1 VIIATMQSDAG
12 GINALIMET
21 SPPVVSIPNVSQA
34 VRAETGKLVFLSGQ
48 VPFNPDGKVLDGN

>member
-1 VIIATMQSDAG
+1 MQSDAG
-12 GINALIMET
+12 GINALITET